1 MLQHTSGAEDS
12 ETEAEPEE
20 TLTQKLL
27 DWWGDPNPKQYNAH
41 TVRGILLFVKHSRRR
56 MHEDSNVVRMTADH
70 CVEHKV
76 EDGKTT
82 YLGCL
87 GHFGD
92 MNTIFAGQYAVCSL
106 THTDAAHPVRSCAL
120 LSARFKDGVW
130 WVVNPD
136 I

>member
-1 MLQHTSGAEDS
+1 
-12 ETEAEPEE
+12 
-20 TLTQKLL
+20 
-27 DWWGDPNPKQYNAH
+27 
-41 TVRGILLFVKHSRRR
+41 
-56 MHEDSNVVRMTADH
+56 MTADH
-70 CVEHKV
+70 CVEHKL

-92 MNTIFAGQYAVCSL
+92 MNTIFPGQYAVCSL

-136 I
+136 IWARVANAADLQLYDMATLAQ